1 MKQDSF
7 ISRHNLDYIESLF
20 QDYREKPQQVAPEW
34 KMFFSGVELARF
46 IPAFSEKEM
55 AVLNLIHSYREE
67 GHRFAR
73 LDPLKLK
80 AKKNLSPASFG
91 LTEQNLNQT
100 FQVGRILNLKK
111 EATLRDIITF
121 LEKSYCRTLSLQAEG
136 VPKEIKKWL
145 FNEFENKP
153 FTLSEDQKKNIFYE
167 LARTEALEKFLHSRF
182 PGAKRF
188 SIEGGDALIPM
199 LEYLAEQAVQQEV
212 KELVIGMAHRGRLN
226 VLNNFMNQGT
236 EVTLMEFD
244 GGKALKNFDFEGDV
258 KYHAGYSSVKKF
270 PDGSACN
277 VLLAYNPSHLE
288 AVNPVV
294 CGIAR
299 ARQRALNQTGTGQA
313 EPAPRGLPFEK
324 GAVFDVFPSYRKD
337 KKHEIHALG
346 LDRGSNKISIKDQ
359 EKRKAVLP
367 VLIHGD
373 SAFTGQGVV
382 SETLQLSQLK
392 GWTTGGAFHIILN
405 NQVGFTTDPKDARSS
420 LYAGDLAR
428 SIQAPVLL
436 VNADDLTACMKA
448 VDIALRYRQ
457 KFGQDIFIDLICY
470 RRFGH
475 NEGDEPAFTQPV
487 MYQKIKAHP
496 TARRIFSA
504 LMEKEKL
511 ISRKEGEVFYEQ
523 QLETLQ
529 GLLDKTRKQGKV
541 LTKKDLKG
549 VLWAPYK
556 KTEESDFFKA
566 CDTCPVDSH
575 LEKVL
580 KALTE
585 PPEGFHLHPKVKK
598 LIETR
603 KQKVRDDKLD
613 WALCELSA
621 YGTLC
626 LENHPVRLTGQDSK
640 RGTFSHRH
648 AVYFDTETD
657 REFTALSHLHPEQGE
672 FCIYN
677 SPLSEMAVLG
687 FEYGNASTDH
697 SFFTVWEAQFGD
709 FANGA
714 QIIIDQFISSGEE
727 KWMQSSGLVLLLP
740 HGYEGQGPE
749 HSSAR
754 LERFLQLSA
763 QGNIQVCQPTTP
775 ANFFHLLRRQM
786 KRDFRKPLIV
796 MTPKSLLRHPEVT
809 SSKKDLLRTKGFQEV
824 LSEPLRPTPKEIQ
837 TLILLSGKIY
847 FDLQK
852 EKRKKP
858 ELFKQSLFVRIE
870 QFYPFPQLALTPF
883 LNGYSHLKKVI
894 WIQEEPANMGALSFI
909 KPRLRDFMD
918 EIGLSHIP
926 IKFLSREEKAS
937 PATGSF
943 EIHRKEYQNLIKSLF
958 MEMRK
963 SV

>member
-1 MKQDSF
+1 M
-7 ISRHNLDYIESLF
+7 
-20 QDYREKPQQVAPEW
+20 APEW
-34 KMFFSGVELARF
+34 QMFFSGVELARF

-55 AVLNLIHSYREE
+55 AVLNLIHTYREE
-67 GHRFAR
+67 GHRFAL
-73 LDPLKLK
+73 LDPLNLK
-80 AKKNLSPASFG
+80 AKKLLSFSSFG
-91 LTEQNLNQT
+91 LTEQNLHQV
-100 FQVGRILNLKK
+100 FQVSRILNIKK
-111 EATLRDIITF
+111 PATLRDIITF
-121 LEKSYCRTLSLQAEG
+121 LEKSYCETLSLQAEG
-136 VPKEIKKWL
+136 VPKEIKAWL
-145 FNEFENKP
+145 FNEFENNP
-153 FTLSEDQKKNIFYE
+153 FTLSADKKKNIFYE

-199 LEYLAEQAVQQEV
+199 LEYLTCQAIQQGV

-226 VLNNFMNQGT
+226 VLNNFMNQAT
-236 EVTLMEFD
+236 EIALMEFD

-299 ARQRALNQTGTGQA
+299 ARQRAL
-313 EPAPRGLPFEK
+313 
-324 GAVFDVFPSYRKD
+324 
-337 KKHEIHALG
+337 
-346 LDRGSNKISIKDQ
+346 KDQ

-373 SAFTGQGVV
+373 SAFIGQGVV
-382 SETLQLSQLK
+382 SETLQLSMLT
-392 GWTTGGAFHIILN
+392 GWTTGGACHIILN
-405 NQVGFTTDPKDARSS
+405 NQVGFTTDPKEARSS
-420 LYAGDLAR
+420 FYASDLAR

-436 VNADDLTACMKA
+436 VNADDLPACIKA
-448 VDIALRYRQ
+448 IDIALRYRQ
-457 KFGQDIFIDLICY
+457 KFGKDIFIDLICY

-496 TARRIFSA
+496 TAREIYAR
-504 LMEKEKL
+504 LMEKENL
-511 ISRKEGEVFYEQ
+511 ISQKEGDRFYEQ
-523 QLETLQ
+523 QLQTLQ
-529 GLLDKTRKQGKV
+529 QLLEQTRKTQKS
-541 LTKKDLKG
+541 LTKKELKG
-549 VLWAPYK
+549 TLWAPYK
-556 KTEESDFFKA
+556 KTEESDFFKPV
-566 CDTCPVDSH
+566 DTGPLDSH
-575 LEKVL
+575 LDKVL
-580 KALTE
+580 QALTTI
-585 PPEGFHLHPKVKK
+585 PKDFHLHPKVKK

-648 AVYFDTETD
+648 AVYFDTQTGQS
-657 REFTALSHLHPEQGE
+657 FSPLSHLNPEQGE

-687 FEYGNASTDH
+687 FEYGNASADH

-763 QGNIQVCQPTTP
+763 QGNIQVCQPSSP
-775 ANFFHLLRRQM
+775 ANLFHLLRRQM
-786 KRDFRKPLIV
+786 KRSFRKPLIV
-796 MTPKSLLRHPEVT
+796 MAPKSLLRHPELI

-824 LSEPLRPTPKEIQ
+824 LPDPLRPKPKEIK
-837 TLILLSGKIY
+837 TLILCSGKIY

-852 EKRKKP
+852 EKQKNID
-858 ELFKQSLFVRIE
+858 LFKQSVFVRIE

-883 LNGYSHLKKVI
+883 LNGYSYLKQVI

-909 KPRLRDFMD
+909 KPRLRVFMD

-926 IKFLSREEKAS
+926 LKLLSREEKAS
-937 PATGSF
+937 PATGSL
-943 EIHRKEYQNLIKSLF
+943 ETHKKEYQNLIKKLF
-958 MEMRK
+958 IEIRK
-963 SV
+963 NM